1 MNIETN
7 IGQEFLNIL
16 GPVMKRNKVKV
27 SFRTMKNMDQIISSH
42 NIRVQNPERSED
54 AAPKPH
60 CNCQRARKSE
70 CPLPDQD
77 GRVESVVYRAKIQRE
92 DTGATEFY
100 TELTGSLRINRYKT
114 VNVNFDGEIFSLEMA
129 GDDDLTTE

>member
-16 GPVMKRNKVKV
+16 VPVMKRNKVKV

-60 CNCQRARKSE
+60 CNCQRAKKSE
-70 CPLPDQD
+70 CPLPGQCHTDQD

-92 DTGATEFY
+92 DTGATEF
-100 TELTGSLRINRYKT
+100 
-114 VNVNFDGEIFSLEMA
+114 
-129 GDDDLTTE
+129 

>member
-16 GPVMKRNKVKV
+16 VPVMKRNKVKV

-54 AAPKPH
+54 ATA
-60 CNCQRARKSE
+60 RARKSE

-92 DTGATEFY
+92 DF
-100 TELTGSLRINRYKT
+100 KC
-114 VNVNFDGEIFSLEMA
+114 
-129 GDDDLTTE
+129 